1 MTKSLNK
8 KRNIYIKKKY
18 QENPKP
24 KKKEEKRNT
33 NKKLN
38 QKENIKKQI

>member
-1 MTKSLNK
+1 MTKALNK

-24 KKKEEKRNT
+24 KKKEEK
-33 NKKLN
+33 KKYE
-38 QKENIKKQI
+38 QKVEPKREY

>member
-24 KKKEEKRNT
+24 KKKRKKRNT